1 VNKAIHSPSNGKY
14 IKVDPGVEIY
24 YEERGSGQAVVFVP
38 GWTFTTEVF
47 RHQLDDLSNIYRVVV
62 IDPRSQGRSTVST
75 MGNDYAT
82 HADDL
87 AKVID
92 ALGLRDVVLVG
103 WSFGALTTWGYI
115 GAYGIH
121 NVKCHI
127 CIDMSPLPLS
137 INSNDWTEGSLNEIA
152 KVFPMIRTTK
162 GQREYISGYANDVMV
177 QRKLEPVELTW
188 IVEQSAKTHPWVATL
203 LFASGVFSNHIKVA
217 ELLDEKRPSLIVVAE
232 HWADTAK
239 NFIHEHFPNTKIA
252 VLGGHMMFWEYPEKF
267 NEILKDFI

>member
-103 WSFGALTTWGYI
+103 WSFGALTTWAYI

-121 NVKCHI
+121 NV
-127 CIDMSPLPLS
+127 
-137 INSNDWTEGSLNEIA
+137 NSNDWTEGSLNEIA